1 MIGKLTLVGI
11 PVVVENTEI
20 FPSISP
26 GSSRSRRLQ
35 LQQCTTIWSTVLM
48 WLSISF
54 VFAGSL
60 DEILLILLC
69 PAMRNSSMF
78 NT

>member
-1 MIGKLTLVGI
+1 MIGKLTLVGKL
-11 PVVVENTEI
+11 VEVKNTEI

-26 GSSRSRRLQ
+26 ESSRSRRLQ
-35 LQQCTTIWSTVLM
+35 LQQCMTRWSTVLM

-60 DEILLILLC
+60 DEIPLILLC
-69 PAMRNSSMF
+69 PAMRNSRYV
-78 NT
+78 